1 MGSDHCPLLLVGD
14 VTRQHYR
21 GFCFESFWVTM
32 PGFNETIQ
40 EVWSHPVNTQDAIL
54 RFHVKLTRAAK
65 ALKLWKRQNLG
76 NLALRL
82 AIANEVLLF
91 LDTAQEQRTLTPEE
105 LEFRHFLKTKADGL
119 AAIQRSRARQH
130 SRLTWIRKGDACTR
144 LFMLHANNRKRRLH
158 IPSLNTRNG
167 ISTNHQQKEEA
178 IYEHFV
184 NLIGQTQERS
194 LGLNWEHLGYHPHDL
209 HELEDP
215 FDESEIKQVI
225 MQLPSEKSPGPDG
238 FIGLFYKKCWSI
250 IGHDLIAALQ
260 AFHSLR
266 TRRIELINEANI
278 VLLPKKEGATN
289 LSDFRPISLINSFA
303 KIITKLLADRLA
315 PRMNELV
322 SGSQNAF
329 IKKRCIHDNF
339 VYVQSVI
346 KALHKS
352 GRPALFIK
360 LDISKAFDSLSWVF
374 LLEVM
379 RALGFGQKW
388 RDWIT
393 TLLATSSSKVL
404 LNGIPGK
411 KFKHARGVRQGDPLS
426 PLLFILAI
434 DPLPKIIELA
444 AQRNIIH

>member
-1 MGSDHCPLLLVGD
+1 
-14 VTRQHYR
+14 
-21 GFCFESFWVTM
+21 
-32 PGFNETIQ
+32 
-40 EVWSHPVNTQDAIL
+40 
-54 RFHVKLTRAAK
+54 
-65 ALKLWKRQNLG
+65 
-76 NLALRL
+76 
-82 AIANEVLLF
+82 
-91 LDTAQEQRTLTPEE
+91 
-105 LEFRHFLKTKADGL
+105 
-119 AAIQRSRARQH
+119 
-130 SRLTWIRKGDACTR
+130 
-144 LFMLHANNRKRRLH
+144 MLHANNRKRRLH
-158 IPSLNTRNG
+158 ISSLNTRNG

-225 MQLPSEKSPGPDG
+225 MQLPSKKSPGPDG

-339 VYVQSVI
+339 VYIQSVI

-404 LNGIPGK
+404 LNRIPGK
-411 KFKHARGVRQGDPLS
+411 KIQTRSWSTPRRSTVTTTLYPSH
-426 PLLFILAI
+426 
-434 DPLPKIIELA
+434 
-444 AQRNIIH
+444 